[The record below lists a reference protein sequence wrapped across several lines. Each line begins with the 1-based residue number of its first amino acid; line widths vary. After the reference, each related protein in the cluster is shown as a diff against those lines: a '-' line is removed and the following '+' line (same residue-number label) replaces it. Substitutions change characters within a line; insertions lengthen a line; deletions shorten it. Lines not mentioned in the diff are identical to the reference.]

1 MFIAH
6 SGEVACN
13 TGAMEAGPA
22 GRTPRGTPTSVDQ
35 LAVTVSAASDH
46 GRALVVAVCL
56 EALWRKRSLRS
67 ALVRLAVVGF
77 SSLLVSVTIKR
88 LVGRTRPPGS
98 AEKRRGVRTPSSSSF
113 PSGHTLAAATAGVAL
128 PSTVFGA
135 SGGLLAASV
144 VGWSRV
150 RLDAHHQ
157 SDVFGALLL
166 GAALGVGL
174 RPLIHWLER
183 E

>member
-1 MFIAH
+1 MFLAH
-6 SGEVACN
+6 GGEVACN
-13 TGAMEAGPA
+13 TGAMEAGPT
-22 GRTPRGTPTSVDQ
+22 GRKRGGTPISVDQ
-35 LAVTVSAASDH
+35 LAVTISAASDH

-67 ALVRLAVVGF
+67 ALIRLAVVGF
-77 SSLLVSVTIKR
+77 SSLLVNVTIKR
-88 LVGRTRPPGS
+88 LVGRTRPAGS

-128 PSTVFGA
+128 PSTTLGA
-135 SGGLLAASV
+135 SGGLLAASA

-150 RLDAHHQ
+150 RLQAHHQ
-157 SDVFGALLL
+157 SDVLGALVI
-166 GAALGVGL
+166 GAGLGVGL
-174 RPLIHWLER
+174 RSLIRWLER